1 MCIVYSEIEQISNYV
16 EDKETQVSHCQ
27 QEVTHKGK
35 KGGWDKPCGVWLES
49 EVLVWSHGS

>member
-1 MCIVYSEIEQISNYV
+1 MCIVYSEIEQVSKYV

-35 KGGWDKPCGVWLES
+35 KGGWDKPCGVWLDS
-49 EVLVWSHGS
+49 EVLAWPYGS